1 MLRQVLT
8 PPPRSQRLFTPEAEQ
23 TMSQWTRRAPHLYTP
38 EQRTPQQEGSSNG
51 SLTQEQV
58 LAEVQKQVKF
68 EMRVHEE
75 ERQLLAQENRQL
87 KDMLERV
94 LNEVQARG
102 LEGAGRTDVGGISQG
117 PQGSGHVGGCG
128 GIPGGLPQPPD
139 VIGGYPPVPNPA
151 PDVHEPHD
159 GAGGCSLGS
168 QRGLGVSGSD
178 PLGVRAGQEGM
189 NPGLAGN
196 GGGGANLPNEPG
208 VTSVPRQQQTTATMP
223 TGLPGVLPG
232 NPLQDPLGVLMQGM
246 TQLQT
251 AMSQTLSLKTKDI
264 EVVKPGLTE
273 LPRLQDLSKNSAID
287 FGDWLHGLQNHMGDL
302 SNSSSQWWNE
312 VLACLSRFYSAYLDA
327 SHVGKL
333 VLKAEDYETSVLREE
348 RWTRVDKRASAMI
361 LASLPENVRA
371 ELLSSRVVGT
381 LATLCRVLILYRP
394 GSVAERQQILRAL
407 ESPNTAATAA
417 DAVQE
422 LRRWARWVARA
433 TDIGIQCP
441 DPSVMIKGLD
451 LIVKKILSD
460 HADISFRVS
469 MLRYTLEV
477 DTRPT
482 LQGAKSLQ
490 QALLSELEQVAYS
503 GRQGGTAAPVV
514 KAIATGAPP
523 STAGKPDGAGGG
535 ETGSPTRQPQAKA
548 KTPCKFYLSD
558 KGCSRGAS
566 CTYSH
571 DFTRKERMG
580 RCWTCGSTQHRQADC
595 PTKAGGGSPKAG
607 AGAKATPA
615 VKTVMEA
622 NAMSAASTGPAS
634 TTSSSSATGDVPA
647 PAVPE
652 AEIKNLLQEAS
663 AMLKEIRQLKTMS
676 LTITQVQNQA
686 VGVGCSPSTGRTGL
700 LDSGASH
707 PFREATEDELQ
718 DATQV
723 TVQLAGGREAVLA
736 QGKSGTLLTKKTK
749 DECSSPIVPLGA
761 LVQDDARSL
770 PSHRATA
777 KALWMWDVKKKWA
790 QHLSDF
796 VGTGGRVPQLAA
808 MSSEGS
814 PFTQWTDLE
823 KSLLTENVELTD
835 KAGWSYMRAIPGSR
849 QKRKRMLSLPWVIHL
864 YSGPGKGLD
873 PAFLELDDGKVL
885 VQVDINRSKAEDM
898 NMASGVYRALLW
910 AAATGRVSGIF
921 GSPPTKPELLQKMM
935 WLAVV
940 SKAARAVHGGQPVF
954 VMIES
959 QKVLKLAKYGG
970 LDRWTSVS
978 STWEAFLEAAC
989 LEEVEDNLVTN
1000 MKMREPLP
1008 KATDDSLAW
1017 TCDFKRAVV
1026 EAIQQWER
1034 EPEALQVIKWMKK
1047 LDADREK
1054 FLEGFTDKEL
1064 EMWRTHV
1071 FGYRKGASKSS
1082 TSNRMSHRVN
1092 LLNYDQSRMSHLE
1105 NLLNYDQSRMS
1116 HRVNL
1121 LNYDQSHMSHRVNL
1135 LNYDQSR
1142 MSHLE
1147 NLLNYDQSCVMY
1159 QLSPMVKKRMMMV
1172 QVLGLL
1178 RSTTV
1183 TQLMMVL
1190 TLWRKFLRGL
1200 SQEEFERIYNEVG
1213 VELVYDTIYVVRPLR
1228 TRTAVEVT
1236 AAAQELFLK
1245 LRAEGLHVSRVHADR
1260 ARELRVEPL
1269 RRWLLEKGSLVTYT
1283 EGQAPQAN
1291 GRAEAAVK
1299 WTKAAVKRLLAS
1311 SGLGKEN
1318 WAMAAGYAAQC
1329 QLERVLKHPT
1339 STLPF
1344 GSKVHVRS
1352 KVYGTGGRY
1361 DLDSRWKAGCYVG
1374 PSLDVRGGHVVL
1386 LENVEL
1392 DEYELLLPMPTRRLR
1407 TKAGARDLDPATVPG
1422 ELSLKYDPEHPAEQY
1437 AMRLL
1442 SEELLTPDQCE
1453 VLALMLPST
1462 TAAPSR
1468 FGPQSASQKVWSV
1481 GAFVHGG
1488 VAGVKTATAAFP
1500 ASTRV
1505 FVKYVKQVQP
1515 DHQFNALA
1523 VTTDVGAQ
1531 QHVDA
1536 HNVGMNLIAGLSYF
1550 KGGALEV
1557 EGPDGKKLLPLDG
1570 DHTHQLF
1577 DPRLKHST
1585 KTWYGGSRVAVI
1597 AYSVRDSGKLMQNK
1611 VEYLEDFGFTWTPHL
1626 SRPRGEEEGARL
1638 NVLRVGL
1645 LEVAQERDVPEQPRD
1660 SPEQE
1665 GTGGALQQGDVP
1677 EQHRDSPEQEGTG
1690 GVVLDDQ
1697 ELDVRA
1703 DPESELSR
1711 DGVDTSGPVL
1721 YLTEDIELL
1730 IGDLEDRAARL
1741 RDLLEEEEIM
1751 CEEYRRTSQ
1760 ATRGVLTDARDQ
1772 ICAFLEGVHEELV
1785 ELERVRSTTCLKAA
1799 KISTASSSSDQ
1810 IDYEE
1815 MLSSMEGD
1823 LKIVHTVPVE
1833 QVKRNLTKW
1842 VEAIRKEVNA
1852 LIESG
1857 TLRRISLAE
1866 ARQLEKESRV
1876 TFAPAKCVFTLKPPQ
1891 EAGKQA
1897 RRKCRVVI
1905 CGNHVRDN
1913 LEFGDLY
1920 ASGTS
1925 SDALR
1930 VSLVIAALRCWLG
1943 AVSDITGAFLLA
1955 NWPPDLPKYGIYPPR
1970 VVKDSGVT
1978 EAEAW
1983 IVERPLYGL
1992 RESPRIWSLYR
2003 NERLRRARIKVG
2015 EMIVILRP
2023 TVAEP
2028 ELWMILCEVTGTM
2041 HGLIVLYVDDIAY
2054 FSTKEV
2060 IVAIHDFITQE
2071 WPASPLEWISGEA
2084 PVRYLGVEIRR
2095 EPRTTEDGRASWVYT
2110 IGQGAY
2116 VQDLLREHNM
2126 MEVQPTSLPA
2136 PKEWIDEAE
2145 SCDDV
2150 EGEYEEATL
2159 KLAQKHVGECLWL
2172 ATKTRPDIM
2181 FVTTHAAS
2189 LVSKRPSYVIR
2200 LSKRVLA
2207 YLAGTVDLRMTMG
2220 PVNEEDALELVAFT
2234 DASYAPYGRRSFGAA
2249 VITLAGAPVA
2259 WKSGRQSFMTLSV
2272 MEAELYAATQ
2282 GCTLL
2287 KSVQALVAELFPTAL
2302 TCVLAVD
2309 NTSAAA
2315 MLAGG
2320 GGAKTPY
2327 CAPHAW
2333 VDAAGRLVY
2342 EDAVKATT
2350 TPENPSLSKKV
2361 AQGEE
2366 AGAGV
2371 PVRISCCKER
2381 DFNYNNGSGSYEF
2394 GEEEKYQDEKPLLY
2408 SDSPYDSAYNKG
2420 FHPSEDDEHYKDPE
2434 YSSRSRPTA
2443 KPAGATSKLISGTG
2457 EAFYPT
2463 AVAEIYQAGRK
2474 RRTLSC
2480 VQGVKGDLAERLVHK
2495 LVASDVTSKQ
2505 FRYVLYLWRLKSL
2518 NFKCKLRWE
2527 DINSKCRVSMWIS
2540 AWKDA

>member
-1 MLRQVLT
+1 FKLAGWKVLDGLMWVEFRKD
-8 PPPRSQRLFTPEAEQ
+8 PREAVISVAAEAILADYPSLLKLSVVILQ
-23 TMSQWTRRAPHLYTP
+23 Y
-38 EQRTPQQEGSSNG
+38 RTLPLMPMN
-51 SLTQEQV
+51 
-58 LAEVQKQVKF
+58 VKV
-68 EMRVHEE
+68 E
-75 ERQLLAQENRQL
+75 
-87 KDMLERV
+87 
-94 LNEVQARG
+94 
-102 LEGAGRTDVGGISQG
+102 LEGVRLVFAKASEYLAVIHLVYVRGMKV
-117 PQGSGHVGGCG
+117 
-128 GIPGGLPQPPD
+128 QPPATQTSEA
-139 VIGGYPPVPNPA
+139 V
-151 PDVHEPHD
+151 EPI
-159 GAGGCSLGS
+159 SPMS
-168 QRGLGVSGSD
+168 
-178 PLGVRAGQEGM
+178 
-189 NPGLAGN
+189 
-196 GGGGANLPNEPG
+196 
-208 VTSVPRQQQTTATMP
+208 
-223 TGLPGVLPG
+223 
-232 NPLQDPLGVLMQGM
+232 QDPLGVLMQGM

-251 AMSQTLSLKTKDI
+251 AMSQTLSLKSKDI

-381 LATLCRVLILYRP
+381 LATLCRVVILYRP

-451 LIVKKILSD
+451 LIVKKILGD

-503 GRQGGTAAPVV
+503 GRQGGTAAPAV
-514 KAIATGAPP
+514 KAIATGKGQDALQVLSFGQRVQPWSFVYLLP
-523 STAGKPDGAGGG
+523 RFHEKGGDGRSYYVFGLHR
-535 ETGSPTRQPQAKA
+535 TGVYDL
-548 KTPCKFYLSD
+548 FL
-558 KGCSRGAS
+558 
-566 CTYSH
+566 
-571 DFTRKERMG
+571 
-580 RCWTCGSTQHRQADC
+580 
-595 PTKAGGGSPKAG
+595 
-607 AGAKATPA
+607 
-615 VKTVMEA
+615 
-622 NAMSAASTGPAS
+622 
-634 TTSSSSATGDVPA
+634 
-647 PAVPE
+647 
-652 AEIKNLLQEAS
+652 AEIKSLLQEAS

-676 LTITQVQNQA
+676 LTITQVQNRA

-700 LDSGASH
+700 LESGASH

-736 QGKSGTLLTKKTK
+736 QGKSGTLLTRKTK
-749 DECSSPIVPLGA
+749 DDCSSPIVPLGA
-761 LVQDDARSL
+761 LVQELGCQVTWSRRGGLVIRHPDHGVIRPKMIGRCPVVAESQALELIHEIECRKLQSL
-770 PSHRATA
+770 ENATRATA

-796 VGTGGRVPQLAA
+796 VGTGGRVSQLAA

-814 PFTQWTDLE
+814 PFIQWTDLE
-823 KSLLTENVELTD
+823 KSLIAENVELTD
-835 KAGWSYMRAIPGSR
+835 KAGWS
-849 QKRKRMLSLPWVIHL
+849 
-864 YSGPGKGLD
+864 LD

-898 NMASGVYRALLW
+898 NMVSGVYRALLW

-940 SKAARAVHGGQPVF
+940 SKAARAVYGGQPVF
-954 VMIES
+954 VMVEGQS
-959 QKVLKLAKYGG
+959 VLKLAKCGG
-970 LDRWTSVS
+970 LDRWTSVF
-978 STWEAFLEAAC
+978 STREAFLEAAC

-1008 KATDDSLAW
+1008 KATDGSLAW
-1017 TCDFKRAVV
+1017 TYDFKRAVV
-1026 EAIQQWER
+1026 EAIQKWER
-1034 EPEALQVIKWMKK
+1034 EQEALQVVKWMKK
-1047 LDADREK
+1047 LDVDREK

-1071 FGYRKGASKSS
+1071 RLQLPEERIGAYCLSLDVAGPFWVKAKDPNHKDYRYLLVGAYVLPRQPSEP
-1082 TSNRMSHRVN
+1082 RPESHEPPGEPSE
-1092 LLNYDQSRMSHLE
+1092 L
-1105 NLLNYDQSRMS
+1105 YDQSRMS

-1121 LNYDQSHMSHRVNL
+1121 LNYDQS
-1135 LNYDQSR
+1135 R
-1142 MSHLE
+1142 MSRLE
-1147 NLLNYDQSCVMY
+1147 NLLNYDQSCTMY
-1159 QLSPMVKKRMMMV
+1159 QSSVMKTRMMMV
-1172 QVLGLL
+1172 QVLGLSH
-1178 RSTTV
+1178 STTV
-1183 TQLMMVL
+1183 TQLMM
-1190 TLWRKFLRGL
+1190 
-1200 SQEEFERIYNEVG
+1200 EEFERIYNEVG
-1213 VELVYDTIYVVRPLR
+1213 VELVYI
-1228 TRTAVEVT
+1228 
-1236 AAAQELFLK
+1236 
-1245 LRAEGLHVSRVHADR
+1245 GLESSVWSRCDDGFWKR
-1260 ARELRVEPL
+1260 
-1269 RRWLLEKGSLVTYT
+1269 GSLVTYT

-1329 QLERVLKHPT
+1329 QLERVLKQST

-1344 GSKVHVRS
+1344 GTKVHVRS

-1386 LENVEL
+1386 LENGAYMTSTHLRPYLVEPDKVVEL

-1442 SEELLTPDQCE
+1442 SEEVLTPDQCE
-1453 VLALMLPST
+1453 ILALMLPST
-1462 TAAPSR
+1462 TAVPSR
-1468 FGPQSASQKVWSV
+1468 FGPQNASQKVWSV

-1505 FVKYVKQVQP
+1505 FVKYVKQLQP
-1515 DHQFNALA
+1515 DHQFNAIA

-1557 EGPDGKKLLPLDG
+1557 EEPEGKRLLPLDG

-1585 KTWYGGSRVAVI
+1585 KSWYGGSRVVLI
-1597 AYSVRDSGKLMQNK
+1597 AYSVRDSGKLLQNK
-1611 VEYLEDFGFTWTPHL
+1611 ADYLKDFGFTWTPHL

-1638 NVLRVGL
+1638 SVLRVGL

-1665 GTGGALQQGDVP
+1665 GTGGG
-1677 EQHRDSPEQEGTG
+1677 
-1690 GVVLDDQ
+1690 VLDDQ
-1697 ELDVRA
+1697 EPDIRA
-1703 DPESELSR
+1703 DPDRELSH
-1711 DGVDTSGPVL
+1711 DGVDAPGSL
-1721 YLTEDIELL
+1721 SYLTEDIELV
-1730 IGDLEDRAARL
+1730 IGDLEDI

-1785 ELERVRSTTCLKAA
+1785 ELERKRSTTCLKAA
-1799 KISTASSSSDQ
+1799 KISTTSASSDQ
-1810 IDYEE
+1810 IDYE
-1815 MLSSMEGD
+1815 
-1823 LKIVHTVPVE
+1823 
-1833 QVKRNLTKW
+1833 VKRNLSRW
-1842 VEAIRKEVNA
+1842 VDAIRKEVNA

-1866 ARQLEKESRV
+1866 AKQLEKDSRV
-1876 TFAPAKCVFTLKPPQ
+1876 TFAPAKCVFTLKPPL
-1891 EAGKQA
+1891 EAGKRA
-1897 RRKCRVVI
+1897 RRKCRVVM

-2003 NERLRRARIKVG
+2003 NERLRRARIRVG

-2054 FSTKEV
+2054 FSTKEI

-2071 WPASPLEWISGEA
+2071 WPASPLEWISGDD
-2084 PVRYLGVEIRR
+2084 PVRYLGVEIRK

-2150 EGEYEEATL
+2150 EGDYEETTL

-2220 PVNEEDALELVAFT
+2220 PVKEEDAMELVVTRRMA
-2234 DASYAPYGRRSFGAA
+2234 DGR
-2249 VITLAGAPVA
+2249 L
-2259 WKSGRQSFMTLSV
+2259 
-2272 MEAELYAATQ
+2272 

-2287 KSVQALVAELFPTAL
+2287 KSVQALVTELFPTAL

-2320 GGAKTPY
+2320 DEAQDPCSFDG
-2327 CAPHAW
+2327 
-2333 VDAAGRLVY
+2333 
-2342 EDAVKATT
+2342 
-2350 TPENPSLSKKV
+2350 ENPSLSKTE

-2371 PVRISCCKER
+2371 PVRVSRCKER
-2381 DFNYNNGSGSYEF
+2381 DCNYNNGSGSYEI
-2394 GEEEKYQDEKPLLY
+2394 GEEEDYNPDEKPLLH
-2408 SDSPYDSAYNKG
+2408 SHSSYDSTYNKG
-2420 FHPSEDDEHYKDPE
+2420 FHPSENDERYEYPE
-2434 YSSRSRPTA
+2434 HSSRSRPTA
-2443 KPAGATSKLISGTG
+2443 RFAGAD
-2457 EAFYPT
+2457 
-2463 AVAEIYQAGRK
+2463 
-2474 RRTLSC
+2474 TLQLMTCEDLRSALRLEGMP
-2480 VQGVKGDLAERLVHK
+2480 VSGVKSDLAERLVHK
-2495 LVASDVTSKQ
+2495 LAASDVTSKQ

-2518 NFKCKLRWE
+2518 NFKCKLQWE
-2527 DINSKCRVSMWIS
+2527 DINSKCRISMWIS
-2540 AWKDA
+2540 TWKGA

>member
-1 MLRQVLT
+1 MVSFDYGDT
-8 PPPRSQRLFTPEAEQ
+8 
-23 TMSQWTRRAPHLYTP
+23 
-38 EQRTPQQEGSSNG
+38 
-51 SLTQEQV
+51 V
-58 LAEVQKQVKF
+58 
-68 EMRVHEE
+68 
-75 ERQLLAQENRQL
+75 
-87 KDMLERV
+87 D
-94 LNEVQARG
+94 
-102 LEGAGRTDVGGISQG
+102 
-117 PQGSGHVGGCG
+117 
-128 GIPGGLPQPPD
+128 
-139 VIGGYPPVPNPA
+139 
-151 PDVHEPHD
+151 D
-159 GAGGCSLGS
+159 G
-168 QRGLGVSGSD
+168 
-178 PLGVRAGQEGM
+178 
-189 NPGLAGN
+189 
-196 GGGGANLPNEPG
+196 
-208 VTSVPRQQQTTATMP
+208 
-223 TGLPGVLPG
+223 
-232 NPLQDPLGVLMQGM
+232 
-246 TQLQT
+246 
-251 AMSQTLSLKTKDI
+251 
-264 EVVKPGLTE
+264 
-273 LPRLQDLSKNSAID
+273 
-287 FGDWLHGLQNHMGDL
+287 
-302 SNSSSQWWNE
+302 
-312 VLACLSRFYSAYLDA
+312 
-327 SHVGKL
+327 
-333 VLKAEDYETSVLREE
+333 
-348 RWTRVDKRASAMI
+348 
-361 LASLPENVRA
+361 
-371 ELLSSRVVGT
+371 
-381 LATLCRVLILYRP
+381 
-394 GSVAERQQILRAL
+394 
-407 ESPNTAATAA
+407 
-417 DAVQE
+417 
-422 LRRWARWVARA
+422 
-433 TDIGIQCP
+433 P
-441 DPSVMIKGLD
+441 DP
-451 LIVKKILSD
+451 
-460 HADISFRVS
+460 
-469 MLRYTLEV
+469 
-477 DTRPT
+477 
-482 LQGAKSLQ
+482 
-490 QALLSELEQVAYS
+490 
-503 GRQGGTAAPVV
+503 
-514 KAIATGAPP
+514 
-523 STAGKPDGAGGG
+523 
-535 ETGSPTRQPQAKA
+535 
-548 KTPCKFYLSD
+548 
-558 KGCSRGAS
+558 
-566 CTYSH
+566 
-571 DFTRKERMG
+571 
-580 RCWTCGSTQHRQADC
+580 
-595 PTKAGGGSPKAG
+595 
-607 AGAKATPA
+607 
-615 VKTVMEA
+615 MEE
-622 NAMSAASTGPAS
+622 
-634 TTSSSSATGDVPA
+634 
-647 PAVPE
+647 VPE
-652 AEIKNLLQEAS
+652 RRGS
-663 AMLKEIRQLKTMS
+663 CIR
-676 LTITQVQNQA
+676 
-686 VGVGCSPSTGRTGL
+686 
-700 LDSGASH
+700 
-707 PFREATEDELQ
+707 
-718 DATQV
+718 
-723 TVQLAGGREAVLA
+723 
-736 QGKSGTLLTKKTK
+736 
-749 DECSSPIVPLGA
+749 
-761 LVQDDARSL
+761 DDDC
-770 PSHRATA
+770 
-777 KALWMWDVKKKWA
+777 DV
-790 QHLSDF
+790 
-796 VGTGGRVPQLAA
+796 R
-808 MSSEGS
+808 
-814 PFTQWTDLE
+814 
-823 KSLLTENVELTD
+823 
-835 KAGWSYMRAIPGSR
+835 
-849 QKRKRMLSLPWVIHL
+849 
-864 YSGPGKGLD
+864 
-873 PAFLELDDGKVL
+873 
-885 VQVDINRSKAEDM
+885 
-898 NMASGVYRALLW
+898 
-910 AAATGRVSGIF
+910 
-921 GSPPTKPELLQKMM
+921 
-935 WLAVV
+935 
-940 SKAARAVHGGQPVF
+940 
-954 VMIES
+954 
-959 QKVLKLAKYGG
+959 
-970 LDRWTSVS
+970 
-978 STWEAFLEAAC
+978 
-989 LEEVEDNLVTN
+989 
-1000 MKMREPLP
+1000 
-1008 KATDDSLAW
+1008 
-1017 TCDFKRAVV
+1017 
-1026 EAIQQWER
+1026 
-1034 EPEALQVIKWMKK
+1034 
-1047 LDADREK
+1047 
-1054 FLEGFTDKEL
+1054 
-1064 EMWRTHV
+1064 
-1071 FGYRKGASKSS
+1071 
-1082 TSNRMSHRVN
+1082 
-1092 LLNYDQSRMSHLE
+1092 
-1105 NLLNYDQSRMS
+1105 
-1116 HRVNL
+1116 
-1121 LNYDQSHMSHRVNL
+1121 
-1135 LNYDQSR
+1135 
-1142 MSHLE
+1142 
-1147 NLLNYDQSCVMY
+1147 
-1159 QLSPMVKKRMMMV
+1159 
-1172 QVLGLL
+1172 
-1178 RSTTV
+1178 
-1183 TQLMMVL
+1183 
-1190 TLWRKFLRGL
+1190 RGL

-1329 QLERVLKHPT
+1329 QLERVLKHPA

-1344 GSKVHVRS
+1344 GTKVHVRS

-1361 DLDSRWKAGCYVG
+1361 DLDSRWKSGCYVG

-1386 LENVEL
+1386 LENGAYMTSTHLRPYLVEPDKVVEL
-1392 DEYELLLPMPTRRLR
+1392 DEYEVLLPMPTKRLR

-1437 AMRLL
+1437 ATRLL

-1462 TAAPSR
+1462 TAVPSR

-1505 FVKYVKQVQP
+1505 FVKYVKQLQP

-1585 KTWYGGSRVAVI
+1585 KTWYGGSRVVLI
-1597 AYSVRDSGKLMQNK
+1597 AYSVRDSGKLMKNK
-1611 VEYLEDFGFTWTPHL
+1611 VDYLKDFGFTWVPHL
-1626 SRPRGEEEGARL
+1626 SRPRGEEEDARL

-1645 LEVAQERDVPEQPRD
+1645 LEVPQERDVPEQPRD

-1665 GTGGALQQGDVP
+1665 GTGGVLQERDVP

-1690 GVVLDDQ
+1690 GVVLHGQEPDGLADQ
-1697 ELDVRA
+1697 KG
-1703 DPESELSR
+1703 ELSR
-1711 DGVDTSGPVL
+1711 DGVDTSGSVL

-1772 ICAFLEGVHEELV
+1772 ICTFLEGVHEELV
-1785 ELERVRSTTCLKAA
+1785 ELERARSTTCLKAA
-1799 KISTASSSSDQ
+1799 KVSTASSSSDQ

-1833 QVKRNLTKW
+1833 QVKRHLTKW
-1842 VEAIRKEVNA
+1842 VDAIRKEVNA

-1866 ARQLEKESRV
+1866 ARQLEKDSRV

-1891 EAGKQA
+1891 EAGKRA

-1930 VSLVIAALRCWLG
+1930 VSLVVAALRCWLG

-2054 FSTKEV
+2054 FSTKEI

-2071 WPASPLEWISGEA
+2071 WPASPLEWISSEA

-2095 EPRTTEDGRASWVYT
+2095 EPRTAEDGRASWVYT

-2126 MEVQPTSLPA
+2126 MEIQPTSLPA

-2150 EGEYEEATL
+2150 ESDYE
-2159 KLAQKHVGECLWL
+2159 
-2172 ATKTRPDIM
+2172 
-2181 FVTTHAAS
+2181 
-2189 LVSKRPSYVIR
+2189 
-2200 LSKRVLA
+2200 
-2207 YLAGTVDLRMTMG
+2207 
-2220 PVNEEDALELVAFT
+2220 
-2234 DASYAPYGRRSFGAA
+2234 
-2249 VITLAGAPVA
+2249 
-2259 WKSGRQSFMTLSV
+2259 
-2272 MEAELYAATQ
+2272 

-2320 GGAKTPY
+2320 PGSQRTRHLKIRANY
-2327 CAPHAW
+2327 
-2333 VDAAGRLVY
+2333 VREEVEQGRLIVRHTPGSMQLA
-2342 EDAVKATT
+2342 DLSTKMQSKLRLHQLLQLWGFVGLATNVLQEMKLKILAALMVLAQCIC
-2350 TPENPSLSKKV
+2350 PARAQADEHKENPSLSKKV

-2366 AGAGV
+2366 AGASV
-2371 PVRISCCKER
+2371 PVCISCCKER
-2381 DFNYNNGSGSYEF
+2381 DRDYNNESGSYEF
-2394 GEEEKYQDEKPLLY
+2394 GEEKSCNPDKKQFLHSE
-2408 SDSPYDSAYNKG
+2408 SSYDSTYNRG
-2420 FHPSEDDEHYKDPE
+2420 YYPSEIDECDE
-2434 YSSRSRPTA
+2434 YPGDSSRSGPTTRL
-2443 KPAGATSKLISGTG
+2443 AGSASKLINVFG
-2457 EAFYPT
+2457 EISNPT
-2463 AVAEIYQAGRK
+2463 AATEIYKA
-2474 RRTLSC
+2474 
-2480 VQGVKGDLAERLVHK
+2480 GVKSDLAERLVHK